1 MFGGGARARGQ
12 HRWLATPLAWGG
24 GGAPPRAG
32 APAGLPPPPPP
43 LDMQTMQI
51 AEQLLGLEGQ
61 LGVDYDQVRGFTRRA
76 SDGSWGAR
84 GAALL
89 QPAAAP
95 GPPDPPLCSLTPHAD
110 PSQAPRLPR
119 LELCLAPGHGL
130 LAPLHSLPGGGG

>member
-12 HRWLATPLAWGG
+12 HRWLATPLAC
-24 GGAPPRAG
+24 
-32 APAGLPPPPPP
+32 PPPPP